1 MKKIS
6 FPCIISLELCF
17 TLHSLL
23 VFSILVFFFFLS
35 FPYSIPFKVF
45 FDCFCTLLLFDC
57 KDSLRLGP
65 IYIHPSQQSKQQQH
79 TDGKHSVP
87 YIFFYFLF
95 GWSVLAL
102 FLLSLSL
109 SALDIIILSFSSQFR
124 LTIQSIQNKKNKNS
138 HTHNL
143 FFSVLF
149 FLRSI
154 QSLYLHSH
162 SGAAFVY
169 LLFLLDFQ
177 SARLREEKKIYY
189 QETTRNECKRA
200 LLEIQRKKGKN
211 ESKTINRDTFFLC
224 VSVCAARANKKA
236 LTEKSVRRQRQK
248 MVKTRV

>member
-79 TDGKHSVP
+79 TRTASIRSHIYFSIFCSVGRFSL
-87 YIFFYFLF
+87 Y
-95 GWSVLAL
+95 SC
-102 FLLSLSL
+102 SLSL

-124 LTIQSIQNKKNKNS
+124 LTIQSIQNKKKNS
-138 HTHNL
+138 HTQL
-143 FFSVLF
+143 IFLGLVLSQVYTESLLTLSFRRGVRLLTFFCQIS
-149 FLRSI
+149 SPP
-154 QSLYLHSH
+154 
-162 SGAAFVY
+162 AF
-169 LLFLLDFQ
+169 
-177 SARLREEKKIYY
+177 AKRKKIYY